1 MSDILTGAMVSQS
14 GKVKGLRVM
23 KYWLTW
29 MITVLVVSAGT
40 TAQAAERPA
49 HQAQALKVT
58 TLSTMLSDLDGFGE
72 WGYSAL
78 VEVDGRRI
86 LFDTGANPDT
96 VLKNAAALHIDLSLV
111 EDVVIS
117 HFHGDHT
124 GGLVT
129 LRKALMAK
137 NPAALSHVYVGAGVF
152 EPRYRSGGVP
162 ETDDDFSAMAN
173 AYRATG
179 GRITEVAGPTELA
192 PGVWLT
198 GPVPRVHNETN
209 YGKSIFVKVDGKL
222 VVDTVLDDTSLVIAT
237 AGGSV
242 IVTGCGHAGIM
253 NIAEDAKAITGDARL
268 VAVIGGIHLFSAPD
282 KVLVETAARLK
293 GLAYLFAAHCTGIEA
308 TFRLR
313 ELLGLDRRTAVVAA
327 VGSSFT
333 LGQGIAAGQI
343 AGWVG

>member
-1 MSDILTGAMVSQS
+1 
-14 GKVKGLRVM
+14 M
-23 KYWLTW
+23 KYVLAWLMVFLAAFTG
-29 MITVLVVSAGT
+29 SAAIAADG
-40 TAQAAERPA
+40 TAQ
-49 HQAQALKVT
+49 QAQAVKVT

-78 VEVDGRRI
+78 VEVDGKRF

-96 VLKNAAALHIDLSLV
+96 VLRNAEALGIDLSGV

-129 LRKALMAK
+129 LRKALMLK
-137 NPAALSHVYVGAGVF
+137 NPAALSHVYAGAGVF
-152 EPRYRSGGVP
+152 EPRFRSGGVP
-162 ETDDDFSAMAN
+162 EKDYDFNVVGA

-209 YGKSIFVKVDGKL
+209 YGKSILVKVDGKL
-222 VVDTVLDDTSLVIAT
+222 AVDTVRDDSSLVIAT
-237 AGGSV
+237 AQGAV
-242 IVTGCGHAGIM
+242 IITGCGHAGIM

-268 VAVIGGIHLFSAPD
+268 YAVIGGIHLFAAPD
-282 KVLVETAARLK
+282 RVLVETAARLK
-293 GLAYLFAAHCTGIEA
+293 GLSYMLAAHCTGVEA

-333 LGQGIAAGQI
+333 LGKGIAAGAI

>member
-1 MSDILTGAMVSQS
+1 MKLWIVWLMAVLAAFTG
-14 GKVKGLRVM
+14 
-23 KYWLTW
+23 
-29 MITVLVVSAGT
+29 SA
-40 TAQAAERPA
+40 ALAADGSA
-49 HQAQALKVT
+49 HQAKAVKVT

-72 WGYSAL
+72 WGYAAL

-96 VLKNAAALHIDLSLV
+96 VLKNAEALNIDLSTV

-129 LRKALMAK
+129 LRKAMMLK
-137 NPAALSHVYVGAGVF
+137 NPAALSHVYAGAGVF
-152 EPRYRSGGVP
+152 EPRYRKGGVP
-162 ETDDDFSAMAN
+162 EVDYDFNVVGAP
-173 AYRATG
+173 YRAAG

-209 YGKSIFVKVDGKL
+209 YGQSIFVKVDGKL
-222 VVDTVLDDTSLVIAT
+222 VVDTVRDDTSLVIAT
-237 AGGSV
+237 AGGAV

-293 GLAYLFAAHCTGIEA
+293 GLSYLFAAHCTGVEA

-333 LGQGIAAGQI
+333 LGKGIEAGRI
-343 AGWVG
+343 AGWIG

>member
-1 MSDILTGAMVSQS
+1 MKAWIVWLIVALAAFWGSAALAEDPGAHRAKAV
-14 GKVKGLRVM
+14 
-23 KYWLTW
+23 
-29 MITVLVVSAGT
+29 
-40 TAQAAERPA
+40 
-49 HQAQALKVT
+49 KVT

-72 WGYSAL
+72 WGYAAL

-86 LFDTGANPDT
+86 LFDTGANPDI
-96 VLKNAAALHIDLSLV
+96 VLKNAEALNIDLSNV

-124 GGLVT
+124 GGLIT
-129 LRKALMAK
+129 LRKAMMAK
-137 NPAALSHVYVGAGVF
+137 NPAALSHVFAGAGIF

-162 ETDDDFSAMAN
+162 ETDYDFNVVAA

-179 GRITEVAGPTELA
+179 GRITELAGATELA

-198 GPVPRVHNETN
+198 GPVPRVHDETN
-209 YGKSIFVKVDGKL
+209 YGQSIFVKVDGKL
-222 VVDTVLDDTSLVIAT
+222 VVDTVREDTSLVIAT
-237 AGGSV
+237 AGGAV

-293 GLAYLFAAHCTGIEA
+293 GLSYLFAAHCTGIEA

-333 LGQGIAAGQI
+333 LGKGIDAGRI
-343 AGWVG
+343 AGWKG